1 MKTEEDRIM
10 NELEDDN
17 IGTWMITYSDMITI
31 LMCLFVIFFIISAR
45 ENVDLTIVK
54 EDLKTK
60 VSALETE
67 KQVLEKK
74 NNELMQKLFEL
85 DNTSLNIEDSN
96 EEFVK
101 FLKENKLI
109 DFVTLV
115 SSKEGVM
122 IRFNDSVM
130 FESGKS
136 EVTAVGKEVLKQIG
150 EKIKAIDN
158 EVVIEGYTDNIP
170 IKTSRY
176 PSNWE
181 LSAARAISV
190 VKYFIDDLN
199 IEEERL
205 SFTGW
210 GERKPI
216 AENDTDEGRN
226 KNRRI
231 EITILN

>member
-1 MKTEEDRIM
+1 MKTEERIM

-96 EEFVK
+96 EDFVK

-109 DFVTLV
+109 DSVTLV

-190 VKYFIDDLN
+190 VKYFIDDLH

-216 AENDTDEGRN
+216 AENDTDDGRN